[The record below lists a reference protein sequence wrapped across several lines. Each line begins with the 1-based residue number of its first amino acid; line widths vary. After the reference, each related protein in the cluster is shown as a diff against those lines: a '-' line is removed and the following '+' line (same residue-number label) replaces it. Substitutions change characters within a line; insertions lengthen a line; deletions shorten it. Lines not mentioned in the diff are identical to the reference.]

1 MSTVTNKTDRGAA
14 LRRSVEQVWLAG
26 LGALA
31 VTEEEG
37 SKLFQS
43 LVKRGTGFE
52 RQSRSKLRKAVDAA
66 REVPGE
72 AITRIESGIDGTM
85 TGVLH
90 RLGVPTQREI
100 ANLTRR
106 VEALAEALES
116 KPRIR
121 STRTAHT
128 RKTTTTTRG
137 SRKPRT
143 TRTTRS
149 TTVGPASSTAS

>member
-1 MSTVTNKTDRGAA
+1 MSTTTSRTSRGAT

-37 SKLFQS
+37 SRLFQS

-52 RQSRSKLRKAVDAA
+52 RESRTRLRQAVDSA
-66 REVPGE
+66 REAPGE
-72 AITRIESGIDGTM
+72 AITRLESGLDDTV

-100 ANLTRR
+100 AGLTRR
-106 VEALAEALES
+106 VEALADALE
-116 KPRIR
+116 
-121 STRTAHT
+121 
-128 RKTTTTTRG
+128 
-137 SRKPRT
+137 RKPRKRPT
-143 TRTTRS
+143 SVTRVTRVTRTKATTPRRRTTAKAKTPATSRS
-149 TTVGPASSTAS
+149 